1 MEDILDIIP
10 EEPEIETEP
19 PEPYHVY
26 VQTDGRG
33 RILSVNSSAFVPAEW
48 GTEIDS
54 GFGDKYHHAQGNY
67 FPTGIYTEDGIP
79 RYKLVENTAQ
89 ERAEEEIQADRDAIP
104 APIVPPTNAE
114 LEAENKMLRARL
126 QAATDRQDFIED
138 CIAEMAGVVY
148 AV

>member
-1 MEDILDIIP
+1 MEDIFDIIP
-10 EEPEIETEP
+10 EQPEIEMP
-19 PEPYHVY
+19 SPEPYHVY
-26 VQTDGRG
+26 VQTDGQG
-33 RILSVNSSAFVPAEW
+33 RITAINSSAFVPAEW

-67 FPTGIYTEDGIP
+67 FPTGIYTDDGIS
-79 RYKLVENTAQ
+79 RYTLVKNTAQ
-89 ERAEEEIQADRDAIP
+89 ERAEEEIQADREKIP

-114 LEAENKMLRARL
+114 LEAENKMLRAQL

-138 CIAEMAGVVY
+138 CIAEMAMVVY

>member
-1 MEDILDIIP
+1 MDDIFDIIP
-10 EEPEIETEP
+10 EHPEIEMPP

-26 VQTDGRG
+26 VQTDDQG
-33 RILSVNSSAFVPAEW
+33 RITAVNSSAFVPAEW

-89 ERAEEEIQADRDAIP
+89 ERTEEEIQTDRDAIP

-114 LEAENKMLRARL
+114 LEAENKMLRAQL

-138 CIAEMAGVVY
+138 CIAEMAMQVY